1 MAKRK
6 TIKVEELVDFCNM
19 LLAKSTAPSV
29 YRNGVMVVVEHFLH
43 ETKNYTGF
51 RYLLEVEVPADHIP
65 GIRYQNSQGL
75 PYRERFEN
83 TDSTRVQY

>member
-43 ETKNYTGF
+43 ETENYKGF
-51 RYLLEVEVPADHIP
+51 RYLLEAEVPEGQLP
-65 GIRYQNSQGL
+65 GINYHDGTPL
-75 PYRERFEN
+75 PYPQRFYN
-83 TDSTRVQY
+83 TDTTRVQY